1 MFSVIID
8 GASASAPALI
18 GDKLMPFTPANYKSS
33 FEKYAAIYADDD
45 NADFL
50 ESAADYISV
59 KIDRPL
65 DDADMTN
72 KSVKQALFRLALYYY
87 QNRDFFRPA
96 LFDALAEHIDGLL
109 AQAGLLKPGRNI
121 PTE

>member
-72 KSVKQALFRLALYYY
+72 KSVKQALFRLALV
-87 QNRDFFRPA
+87 
-96 LFDALAEHIDGLL
+96 LL
-109 AQAGLLKPGRNI
+109 SKQGFL
-121 PTE
+121 